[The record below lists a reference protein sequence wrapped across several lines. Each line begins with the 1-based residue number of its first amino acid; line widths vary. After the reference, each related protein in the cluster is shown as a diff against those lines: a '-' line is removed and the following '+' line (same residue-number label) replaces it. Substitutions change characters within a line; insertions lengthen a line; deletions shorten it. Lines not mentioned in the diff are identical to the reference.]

1 MARSAKQ
8 YENQIKVIIVAALAR
23 GFKKAAIVDR
33 IVSKAK
39 SLNQVATKGLIFPEL
54 TGSVIPSRNDRWLIK
69 KDAVIVKVGAMN
81 YGVPQFVKIQIN
93 LEYGLSEE
101 YYWLTEESPKASWH
115 PDGNQIANWIKAKGN
130 RGNFEYRGKSLDVNK
145 DYQVRSV
152 AYVISRSIS
161 RKGIRKTSLFNPF
174 KDSNNGVEAVVN
186 KALPSVYERINLL
199 YGAEL
204 ESALIQMFEVFR

>member
-39 SLNQVATKGLIFPEL
+39 SLNQVATKGLILPEL

-69 KDAVIVKVGAMN
+69 KDAVIVRVGAMK

-93 LEYGLSEE
+93 LEYGFSEE
-101 YYWLTEESPKASWH
+101 YYWLTEESPKAAWH
-115 PDGNQIANWIKAKGN
+115 PDGRQIAKWIKAKGD
-130 RGNFEYRGKSLDVNK
+130 RGNFEYRGKRLDVNK
-145 DYQVRSV
+145 DYQVKSV

-161 RKGIRKTSLFNPF
+161 KNGIRKTSLFNPF

-204 ESALIQMFEVFR
+204 ESALVQMFEVFR